1 MTQQT
6 ASQRA
11 RYLDAFESFER
22 NGASADPAWVRD
34 LRRDA
39 AARFADLGF
48 PTARRG
54 NEEWK
59 YTDVRPIAR
68 AAFIPGSPVEP
79 PAIPASDLDRFT
91 FGESRWSRLVFVDG
105 RYAPDLS
112 DVGSLPS
119 GVSLLSLADAMATR
133 PELVR
138 EHLTRHA
145 DYQENAFTS
154 LNTAFLHEGAFLHV
168 ADRAEAPEPVHLVFL
183 STSAAAGA
191 ALQPR
196 VLVLAGSESGV
207 TILESHGA
215 LSDASYLTNAVTEV
229 AVGDGARVRHYRVQ
243 RESEKAYA
251 VGNTHVLLGRDSAYT
266 SVVTDLGGGL
276 VRNNLNVL
284 TGDEGSHCTL
294 NGLYLVTRSQHVDNQ
309 VIIDHAKPHTTSREL
324 YKGVLSGRSRSVF
337 HGSIV
342 VREGAQKVSAN
353 QADKNLLLSDEAE
366 ADTKPAF
373 WIYAD
378 DVRCAHGAACGQLD
392 EAALFYL
399 RSRGIGEQEA
409 RMMLVRGFVAE
420 IVESIEHREVRAHV
434 EGLVAAKLE
443 GL

>member
-1 MTQQT
+1 MPQQT
-6 ASQRA
+6 ASQTA
-11 RYLDAFESFER
+11 RYLDAFGAFER

-68 AAFIPGSPVEP
+68 APFSPLSPVEP
-79 PAIPASDLDRFT
+79 PAVTAQELERLTVGD
-91 FGESRWSRLVFVDG
+91 SRWSRLVFVDG
-105 RYAPDLS
+105 CYAPDLS
-112 DVGSLPS
+112 DIESLPS

-138 EHLTRHA
+138 EHLARHA
-145 DYQENAFTS
+145 AYQDNAFTA

-168 ADRAEAPEPVHLVFL
+168 PDRTEAPEPVHLVFL
-183 STSAAAGA
+183 STAKAAGA

-196 VLVLAGSESGV
+196 VLVLAGRDSSV
-207 TILESHGA
+207 TIVESHGA
-215 LSDASYLTNAVTEV
+215 LSDAGYLTNAVTEV

-243 RESEKAYA
+243 QESEEAYA
-251 VGNTHVLLGRDSAYT
+251 VGNTHVTLGRDSTYA

-284 TGDEGSHCTL
+284 TGDEGSHTTL

-353 QADKNLLLSDEAE
+353 QADKNLLLSNEAE

-420 IVESIEHREVRAHV
+420 IVEGIEHQAVRAHV
-434 EGLVAAKLE
+434 EGLVAAKLAQM
-443 GL
+443 